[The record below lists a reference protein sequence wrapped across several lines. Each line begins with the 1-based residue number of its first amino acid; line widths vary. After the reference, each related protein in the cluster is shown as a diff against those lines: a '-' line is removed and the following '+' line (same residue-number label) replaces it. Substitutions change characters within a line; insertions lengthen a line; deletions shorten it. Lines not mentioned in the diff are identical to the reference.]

1 MRGQS
6 ADFTS
11 DSISITS
18 SSISALTRQE
28 SLPSNFSSSR
38 YGGASNVFASF
49 ASSSGGGSNTPPTD
63 DQQHAQQ
70 GQPQRPSSASS
81 GKGSRKG
88 GGANSSSIALPGQ
101 LPSFKAGRVKVG
113 IRCRP
118 AFQDE
123 IDFAQGNYMSIVETK
138 PERPDNNLL
147 GLVYL
152 TLMSGKQREFQYD
165 YVFGARDSQDS
176 VYDRIARPVVTDVLK
191 GFNGTIFAYVSPLY
205 SLLLDMFSC
214 VSM

>member
-1 MRGQS
+1 
-6 ADFTS
+6 
-11 DSISITS
+11 
-18 SSISALTRQE
+18 
-28 SLPSNFSSSR
+28 
-38 YGGASNVFASF
+38 
-49 ASSSGGGSNTPPTD
+49 
-63 DQQHAQQ
+63 
-70 GQPQRPSSASS
+70 
-81 GKGSRKG
+81 
-88 GGANSSSIALPGQ
+88 
-101 LPSFKAGRVKVG
+101 
-113 IRCRP
+113 
-118 AFQDE
+118 
-123 IDFAQGNYMSIVETK
+123 MSIVETK

>member
-1 MRGQS
+1 VLSGVLGAPHSNRWEHRWRRFAKGFHSGRMSSNRGTRALRGQS
-6 ADFTS
+6 AV
-11 DSISITS
+11 S
-18 SSISALTRQE
+18 STLSKDNR
-28 SLPSNFSSSR
+28 R
-38 YGGASNVFASF
+38 G
-49 ASSSGGGSNTPPTD
+49 
-63 DQQHAQQ
+63 
-70 GQPQRPSSASS
+70 RPSSASS